1 MYGQIQFLIILKL
14 IPFPKIL
21 NSNNEVDLPL
31 YSLQELTFNFYLCTM
46 KLFVKNIE
54 GSVNEVLLESIFRQF
69 GEIVE
74 TKIVYDK
81 ITWES
86 KGFGFVTFK
95 KKEDAEKAMVGL
107 DGKELV
113 GKKIIVIEAVEK
125 RF

>member
-1 MYGQIQFLIILKL
+1 
-14 IPFPKIL
+14 
-21 NSNNEVDLPL
+21 
-31 YSLQELTFNFYLCTM
+31 M

-69 GEIVE
+69 
-74 TKIVYDK
+74 
-81 ITWES
+81 WES

-95 KKEDAEKAMVGL
+95 KNEDAEKAMVGL